1 MSRGFTVSGGMNV
14 SVAGTPPGVVS
25 VARKANRVC
34 RLDWGQICLVNVTMV
49 SQRGAPRKVNSTEYA
64 LPVYVVGVINVLFRA

>member
-25 VARKANRVC
+25 VARKANRV
-34 RLDWGQICLVNVTMV
+34 L
-49 SQRGAPRKVNSTEYA
+49 
-64 LPVYVVGVINVLFRA
+64 LPGLGTNLPS